1 MNNMSNVYKVK
12 IIYKDGTIF
21 LLHCSSLRLY
31 LGDLDKNILESDEIL
46 FLDDRAV
53 FFERGMKIY
62 VDGVILNYE

>member
-1 MNNMSNVYKVK
+1 MNNFYKIK

-21 LLHCSSLRLY
+21 LFHCTSLKLY
-31 LGDLDKNILESDEIL
+31 LGDLDENVLESTEIL
-46 FLDDRAV
+46 FLDDKAI